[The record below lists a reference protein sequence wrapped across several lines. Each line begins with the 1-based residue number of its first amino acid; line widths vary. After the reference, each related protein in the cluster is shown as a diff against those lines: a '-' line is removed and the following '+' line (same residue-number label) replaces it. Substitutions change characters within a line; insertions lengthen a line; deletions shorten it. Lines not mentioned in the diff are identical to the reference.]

1 MSQIV
6 TSNLSYQIYQ
16 KGKKQAI
23 VTNKMI
29 NEQICAQEF
38 AKHKEH
44 KHKMLDVLYK
54 HYRLPLPIPSNVFVS
69 TKKDICNLTQTSSTL
84 YSVQLFT
91 SAQRLPILTWV
102 PILTLHSC
110 CSALHKVQSLTG
122 CRQVEIQPL
131 RCLSIWGNIM
141 WSREEKG
148 HDNFMQN
155 NWGKHPRFPP
165 RGQSAAECLQFRWS
179 LVQLRKCQKEKGI
192 LVRILMSR

>member
-29 NEQICAQEF
+29 NERICAQEF

-91 SAQRLPILTWV
+91 SAQRLPILTWQY
-102 PILTLHSC
+102 LTLMLFSSTQSPIFDRMQTSRN
-110 CSALHKVQSLTG
+110 SASKVFKYLG
-122 CRQVEIQPL
+122 EYHVE
-131 RCLSIWGNIM
+131 
-141 WSREEKG
+141 
-148 HDNFMQN
+148 
-155 NWGKHPRFPP
+155 PR
-165 RGQSAAECLQFRWS
+165 
-179 LVQLRKCQKEKGI
+179 RK
-192 LVRILMSR
+192 RT